1 MKKGFTL
8 IELLVVISIIALLIG
23 ILLPALGAARRT
35 ARQMQSNTQV
45 RGIHQSQVM
54 YAQSNNSNFAGMQGN
69 GNVEGT
75 VDGSPANGGAAGSV
89 FLILMDGNYFTGE
102 YAISPTESGK
112 QEWTTTNNP
121 IGENN
126 YSFAILRFAENTDD
140 QDTQTW
146 VQGSAGE
153 GDTTNEWSE
162 TLNTE
167 AAVMGDRNTGGAA
180 DDSGADAV
188 SSIHTEEGGGDW
200 RGSVAWNDNH
210 VVFETT
216 QILSTKYDDAE
227 FNDGSDNL
235 FVEDDGEG
243 TEVGDNAAFVY
254 DIDGMNY
261 TSQGD

>member
-75 VDGSPANGGAAGSV
+75 VDGAPSNGGSAGAV
-89 FLILMDGNYFTGE
+89 QMILMDGNYFTGE
-102 YAISPTESGK
+102 YAISPVESGK
-112 QEWTTTNNP
+112 SEWTTTGTD
-121 IGENN
+121 ITEDN
-126 YSFAILRFAENTDD
+126 YSFAVIRFADNTTNGNTD
-140 QDTQTW
+140 TW
-146 VQGSAGE
+146 NATNTDIV
-153 GDTTNEWSE
+153 NEWSE

-167 AAVMGDRNTGGAA
+167 AAVMGDRNTGNNATDEA
-180 DDSGADAV
+180 
-188 SSIHTEEGGGDW
+188 SSIHTQINQGDW

-216 QILSTKYDDAE
+216 NELSTKYDDAE
-227 FNDGSDNL
+227 FNDGDDNL
-235 FVEDDGEG
+235 FVENDGG
-243 TEVGDNAAFVY
+243 TSSETGDNGVFVY
-254 DIDGMNY
+254 NIDGMEY
-261 TSQGD
+261 VDQGE

>member
-54 YAQSNNSNFAGMQGN
+54 YAQSNNSNFSGMQGD
-69 GNVEGT
+69 GDIEGFVEG
-75 VDGSPANGGAAGSV
+75 SANNGGTAGSRLV
-89 FLILMDGNYFTGE
+89 ILMDGNYFTGE

-112 QEWTTTNNP
+112 QEWTTTGNQIGANN
-121 IGENN
+121 I
-126 YSFAILRFAENTDD
+126 SFAMLRISENVTSGNE
-140 QDTQTW
+140 QTW
-146 VQGSAGE
+146 QGY
-153 GDTTNEWSE
+153 GDVVNEWSE

-167 AAVMGDRNTGGAA
+167 APVMGDRNTGANSTTQA
-180 DDSGADAV
+180 
-188 SSIHTEEGGGDW
+188 SSIHTEVDGGDW

-216 QILSTKYDDAE
+216 EVLSTRMDDGP
-227 FNDGSDNL
+227 FNDDNDNL
-235 FVEDDGEG
+235 FIDVDGD
-243 TEVGDNAAFVY
+243 TTISTSSNAAWVFQ
-254 DIDGMNY
+254 GLTY
-261 TSQGD
+261 TGQAP